1 MSRFTVN
8 LNSPEPGAVKNT
20 TATIAAPSAVEHQK
34 PKKRGIFTKILGGL
48 GILLVLILFIGG
60 IGGYFYWQSVKKTPA
75 YSLALLVDA
84 ARRDD
89 KEQVAQI
96 VDTEA
101 VVSSFL
107 PQITDKAIELYG
119 RGLPPQTLSKVAQVA
134 APLMPAIKDRA
145 REELPRL
152 IREKTQAFEKVPYW
166 AIALGADRAVEIKQ
180 TGDTAQIKSKLAD
193 RPLELTMKR
202 DGDKWKVIAVKD
214 EVLAKRIAETVGQEI
229 IATARKG
236 GIQKAGE
243 QLGVGNL
250 QDLMKQLD
258 GIFKK

>member
-8 LNSPEPGAVKNT
+8 LNPSETETAKAASASP
-20 TATIAAPSAVEHQK
+20 VEIK
-34 PKKRGIFTKILGGL
+34 EPKKRGVFAKILGVVAVF
-48 GILLVLILFIGG
+48 IVLILVIGG
-60 IGGYFYWQSVKKTPA
+60 IGGFFYWQSVKKTPQ

-96 VDTEA
+96 VDTES
-101 VVSSFL
+101 VVNGFL

-119 RGLPPQTLSKVAQVA
+119 RNLPPKTISKVTQVA

-152 IREKTQAFEKVPYW
+152 IREKTQPVENVPYW
-166 AIALGADRAVEIKQ
+166 MIALGASQAVDIQ
-180 TGDTAQIKSKLAD
+180 QNGATAQIKSKMAD

-202 DGDKWKVIAVKD
+202 DGDKWKIVAVKD
-214 EVLAKRIAETVGQEI
+214 EVLAKRIAETIGQEI
-229 IATARKG
+229 IALAAKG
-236 GIQKAGE
+236 GINKAGE
-243 QLGVGNL
+243 RLGVENL
-250 QDLMKQLD
+250 QDVVKQLE
-258 GIFKK
+258 GIFR

>member
-1 MSRFTVN
+1 MSRFTIDI
-8 LNSPEPGAVKNT
+8 NSPETVKPV
-20 TATIAAPSAVEHQK
+20 AAAASAHTKK
-34 PKKRGIFTKILGGL
+34 PKKRRIFAKILGVL
-48 GILLVLILFIGG
+48 GILLALILLIGG
-60 IGGYFYWQSVKKTPA
+60 IGGYFYWQSVKKTPQ

-96 VDTEA
+96 IDTEA
-101 VVSSFL
+101 VVNNFL

-119 RGLPPQTLSKVAQVA
+119 RNLPPKILSRVAQVA

-152 IREKTQAFEKVPYW
+152 IREKTKPVEKIPYW
-166 AIALGADRAVEIKQ
+166 MIALGASNAVDIQEI
-180 TGDTAQIKSKLAD
+180 GETAQVKSKMAD

-202 DGDKWKVIAVKD
+202 DGERWKVIGVKD

-229 IATARKG
+229 ITLAAKG
-236 GIQKAGE
+236 SITKAGQ
-243 QLGVGNL
+243 QLGVENL
-250 QDLMKQLD
+250 QDTIKQLE
-258 GIFKK
+258 GIFK

>member
-8 LNSPEPGAVKNT
+8 LNSPETEASKPLS
-20 TATIAAPSAVEHQK
+20 APSIKVSPPK
-34 PKKRGIFTKILGGL
+34 KKRGIFVKILGVL
-48 GILLVLILFIGG
+48 GVLLIAILIIGG
-60 IGGYFYWQSVKKTPA
+60 IGSYFYWQSVKKTPQ

-101 VVSSFL
+101 VVNSFL

-119 RGLPPQTLSKVAQVA
+119 RNLPKQTLAKVAQVA
-134 APLMPAIKDRA
+134 APLMPSIKEKA

-152 IREKTQAFEKVPYW
+152 IRDKTKPVESVPYW
-166 AIALGADRAVEIKQ
+166 MIALGAGQAVDIQ
-180 TGDTAQIKSKLAD
+180 QNGDTAQVKSKMPE

-202 DGDKWKVIAVKD
+202 DGDKWKVVAVKD
-214 EVLAKRIAETVGQEI
+214 DVLSRRIAETVGQEI
-229 IATARKG
+229 VALAAKG
-236 GIQKAGE
+236 SLTKAGQ
-243 QLGVGNL
+243 QLGVEGL
-250 QDLMKQLD
+250 QDMIKQLE
-258 GIFKK
+258 GIFK